1 MRIKCKSA
9 KLITR
14 FYQLGI
20 SAFFLLFSIS
30 GISQTDTTEIQIAK
44 ISINGNFKTQERIV
58 LIASGISVADSYQ
71 KDQLDA
77 KLKEAENNIQNTD
90 LFNSVAISSL
100 PLNDSLT
107 ELIITVAERWY
118 LWPLPIFENADPNFN
133 TWWENKDF
141 SRINYGMIL
150 MKQNF
155 RGRGE
160 ELGGLIQLGYSK
172 RFALLYDAPYAS
184 PKGKSGVKVYAGYDQ
199 QNQIT
204 VSTQDNKR
212 IFHTGT
218 NGNTREQWQVKLG
231 FLQRHKVI
239 TTHTLW
245 AAYKN
250 YKVDK
255 EVIVANPDYF
265 ADSTSQIGFFELSY
279 LFKHDKRDYKHY
291 PLNGYYLDAMLTQS
305 GIGITKD
312 VALSTLEVTAKKFG
326 HIKGR
331 FYAAI
336 GGFGKTTLQKDI
348 PYVLQKGLGYDHYV
362 RGYEYYVLDGNHYGV
377 LKSNIKYELIKKKT
391 HLIPFIKNS
400 KFNKFYYA
408 TYLNIFTDFG
418 YVQNNFSGAENSLSN
433 QWLASFGLGLDFLT
447 YYDTV
452 IRLEFSVNKQRESG
466 FFLHFTQPI

>member
-9 KLITR
+9 KSINHLALAACILLISLSS
-14 FYQLGI
+14 FAQSDSGYI
-20 SAFFLLFSIS
+20 SI
-30 GISQTDTTEIQIAK
+30 TK
-44 ISINGNFKTQERIV
+44 ITINGNFKTLDRII
-58 LIASGISVADSYQ
+58 LIASGLTLTTPIQ
-71 KDQLDA
+71 KELFKSKLDEA
-77 KLKEAENNIQNTD
+77 KNNIQNTD
-90 LFNSVAISSL
+90 LFNSVVISNV
-100 PLNDSLT
+100 PLNDSFT

-118 LWPLPIFENADPNFN
+118 LWPLPILENADPNFN

-141 SRINYGMIL
+141 SRINYGIVL

-172 RFALLYDAPYAS
+172 RFALLYDVPYAS
-184 PKGKSGVKVYAGYDQ
+184 PKGKSGIKVYAGYDQ

-204 VSTQDNKR
+204 IGTVNNKR
-212 IFHTGT
+212 IFHTGAG
-218 NGNTREQWQVKLG
+218 GNTREQWQVKLG
-231 FLQRHKVI
+231 FLQRHKVV

-245 AAYKN
+245 GAYKN
-250 YKVDK
+250 YKVK
-255 EVIVANPDYF
+255 QEVITANPEYLI
-265 ADSTSQIGFFELSY
+265 DSAKQIGFFELSY

-291 PLNGYYLDAMLTQS
+291 PLKGYYLDARATQS

-312 VALSTLEVTAKKFG
+312 VALSTLEVTAKKFL

-331 FYAAI
+331 FYAAF
-336 GGFGKTTLQKDI
+336 GGFAIGTLQKDI

-362 RGYEYYVLDGNHYGV
+362 RGYEYYILDGNHYGV
-377 LKSNIKYELIKKKT
+377 LKANIKYELIKKRT

-408 TYLNIFTDFG
+408 TYLNIFSDFG
-418 YVQNNFSGAENSLSN
+418 YVQNNFSGSSNSLSN
-433 QWLASFGLGLDFLT
+433 QWLSSFGLGLDFLT

-452 IRLEFSVNKQRESG
+452 IRVEFSVNKQRESG